1 MGGSCSFVL
10 LFVPCLPYLPRL
22 ACISILISTISL
34 PVRSPPDPTGQ
45 DHAVVSPLRH
55 GQVPVTARPHST
67 AAHSRLLCFDLC
79 PVGTKRVRTKLPH
92 WSLSPSLLYT
102 HQVISHSIIL
112 QSPLPIAPRQ
122 GFSHTALLCKRST
135 PIAEPG
141 GEKGLIVP

>member
-1 MGGSCSFVL
+1 MIRLCCSL
-10 LFVPCLPYLPRL
+10 CPACQYLPRL

-55 GQVPVTARPHST
+55 GRVPVTARPHST

-112 QSPLPIAPRQ
+112 ESPLQLPPGKASPIQPCFAKEAP
-122 GFSHTALLCKRST
+122 LLQNL
-135 PIAEPG
+135 
-141 GEKGLIVP
+141 GEKRV